1 LPESAPAAA
10 SAASPA
16 RAQRAGWRIGVLL
29 LLLWGVG
36 IATRSV
42 WTPDEPRE
50 YGLSWSMQQQTVKS
64 VPLLGGEPFL
74 EKPPLTYW
82 AAATAMAV
90 AGSNPLAARLP
101 NLLYGALTVL
111 CTAWL
116 AASMAPA
123 ARRRPA
129 AALAALV
136 IGTAWLDFQHTVWLA
151 TDAPLLAFSA
161 LCWLGLWLAL
171 HGGTPR
177 TTRWG
182 LLTLHLGL
190 GLAFMSKNLLGLI
203 APLLALGILIVLE
216 RRWALLAHPALWAG
230 ACISL
235 GMIGGWVASLLQ
247 QPNGSELLR
256 IALWDNSIGRF
267 LPVATAASYNTG
279 HLNSFG
285 KIPLEVSLG
294 MLPWLFLIVTGL
306 WQCLQSAYRR
316 GAAPAAR
323 FILAAA
329 LPLLLLLCLSSTVRD
344 VYALPATVPLALAAG
359 LAVPGAWT
367 LRLTRCALWCIG
379 MAGCAL
385 AVLVPW
391 LADGSLPSAA
401 LPWLLALIGV
411 ALLLWAGHPL
421 THALPATRGITL
433 YVCGLWLALLSA
445 SPIIERGQDLRAT
458 AQQAAAQAGARAILL
473 TRRDETMRAA
483 LVYAASRNST
493 MVSDFAAAARSDIT
507 AAALVEVDADRLTA
521 AMRGRLSRLVPAL
534 AKPFTPEA
542 GVAAEL
548 LASGWSELAD
558 YQPAGGRHYK
568 LLIRTP

>member
-1 LPESAPAAA
+1 M
-10 SAASPA
+10 
-16 RAQRAGWRIGVLL
+16 GILL
-29 LLLWGVG
+29 ALLWVGG

-50 YGLSWSMQQQTVKS
+50 YGLSWSMQQQPVKS

-90 AGSNPLAARLP
+90 AGSNPIAARLP

-111 CTAWL
+111 CTALL
-116 AASMAPA
+116 AGWMAPA

-129 AALAALV
+129 ALLAALV

-161 LCWLGLWLAL
+161 LSWLGLWLAL

-177 TTRWG
+177 ATRWG

-203 APLLALGILIVLE
+203 APLLAFGMLIVLE

-235 GMIGGWVASLLQ
+235 GMIGGWIFSLLQ
-247 QPNGSELLR
+247 QPNGNELLR

-279 HLNSFG
+279 HPNSIG

-294 MLPWLFLIVTGL
+294 MLPWLFLVATGL
-306 WQCLQSAYRR
+306 WQCLRSAVGRK
-316 GAAPAAR
+316 AAPAAR

-344 VYALPATVPLALAAG
+344 VYALPATVPLALAAA
-359 LAVPGAWT
+359 LAVPGDWT
-367 LRLTRCALWCIG
+367 LRLTRWSLWVIGVFGCVLAL
-379 MAGCAL
+379 
-385 AVLVPW
+385 LVPW
-391 LADGSLPSAA
+391 LADGSLPTAA
-401 LPWLLALIGV
+401 LPWLLAISGV
-411 ALLLWAGHPL
+411 AVLAWAARPL
-421 THALPATRGITL
+421 VPALPATRGITL
-433 YVCGLWLALLSA
+433 YVSGLWLVLLWA
-445 SPIIERGQDLRAT
+445 SPVIERGQDLRAT
-458 AQQAAAQAGARAILL
+458 AQQAAAQAGSREILL
-473 TRRDETMRAA
+473 SRRDETMRAA
-483 LVYAASRNST
+483 LVYAADRNST
-493 MVSDFAAAARSDIT
+493 MVSDFAAAAHGG
-507 AAALVEVDADRLTA
+507 AAVAALVEVDSDRLTA
-521 AMRGRLSRLVPAL
+521 AMRVRLSRLLPA
-534 AKPFTPEA
+534 AVRPFTPEP
-542 GVAAEL
+542 GVAAAL
-548 LASGWSELAD
+548 RASGWSELAD
-558 YQPAGGRHYK
+558 YQPPGGRHYQ
-568 LLIRTP
+568 LLVKASRE